1 MLSTVLQQLEPVS
14 DMTNALIYG
23 PLTGVAGNQLL

>member
-14 DMTNALIYG
+14 DAPIYG
-23 PLTGVAGNQLL
+23 PLIGVAGNQLL